1 VRYVISL
8 GALLCASLFFLPLSA
23 ISIPDA
29 KGYVNDYAEMISP
42 DTQSKI
48 EAVLKSFEQ
57 NDSTQI
63 VIVTVKSLEGE
74 PIEDFAIRLADK
86 WKVGQTKKDNG
97 AVLIVSKDDRRIRI
111 EVGRGLEGSL
121 TDLRAGRII
130 DNIIRPSFKS
140 GNYDKGFADGANAI
154 IASCR
159 GEFKNDKIAKSGKSS
174 NIGGWILFLFVGLY
188 VLTIIISNF
197 SKVAAGILG
206 AAGLPAIIHF
216 MISPVGM
223 GGLIIAAIAGF
234 LFGIILPLIPLS
246 GHSRSGGG
254 FWSGGSSGGSG
265 GFSGGGGSFGGGGSS
280 GGW

>member
-1 VRYVISL
+1 VIPF
-8 GALLCASLFFLPLSA
+8 GALLCATLFFLPLGA
-23 ISIPDA
+23 VNIPDPR
-29 KGYVNDYAEMISP
+29 GYVNDYAEMISP

-63 VIVTVKSLEGE
+63 VIVTIKSLEGE
-74 PIEDFAIRLADK
+74 PIEDFGIRLAEK
-86 WKVGQTKKDNG
+86 WKVGQAKKDNG
-97 AVLIVSKDDRRIRI
+97 AILLVSKDDRRIRI

-130 DNIIRPSFKS
+130 DNIIRPSFKE
-140 GNYDKGFADGANAI
+140 GNFDKGFADGANAI

-159 GEFKNDKIAKSGKSS
+159 GEFKNSKFAKPVKSTD
-174 NIGGWILFLFVGLY
+174 IGGWILFLFVGLY

-197 SKVAAGILG
+197 SRIAGGVLG

-216 MISPVGM
+216 MISPIGM
-223 GGLIIAAIAGF
+223 AGLIIAAVAGF
-234 LFGIILPLIPLS
+234 VLGVILPLIPLS
-246 GHSRSGGG
+246 GHSRNGGG
-254 FWSGGSSGGSG
+254 FWSGGGSSGGSG

>member
-1 VRYVISL
+1 
-8 GALLCASLFFLPLSA
+8 
-23 ISIPDA
+23 
-29 KGYVNDYAEMISP
+29 MISP

-63 VIVTVKSLEGE
+63 VIVTIKSLEGE
-74 PIEDFAIRLADK
+74 PIEDFGIRLAEK
-86 WKVGQTKKDNG
+86 WKVGQAKKDNG
-97 AVLIVSKDDRRIRI
+97 AILLVSKDDRRIRI

-130 DNIIRPSFKS
+130 DNIIRPSFKE
-140 GNYDKGFADGANAI
+140 GNFDKGFADGANAI

-159 GEFKNDKIAKSGKSS
+159 GEFKNSKFAKPVKSTD
-174 NIGGWILFLFVGLY
+174 IGGWILFLFVGLY

-197 SKVAAGILG
+197 SRIAGGVLG

-216 MISPVGM
+216 MISPIGM
-223 GGLIIAAIAGF
+223 AGLIIAAVAGF
-234 LFGIILPLIPLS
+234 VLGVILPLIPLS
-246 GHSRSGGG
+246 GHSRNGGG
-254 FWSGGSSGGSG
+254 FWSGGGSSGGSG